1 MDRPA
6 YNRSAWPFLVAR
18 GRHRGYRTLLA
29 PDFLLADGDYGVL
42 DDSVTPGRVPEQ
54 VQVVPVVTRSG
65 RHLTVVHTTHQVTA
79 ADVDEA
85 PRDEFG
91 RPLRLMYGF
100 VCEEG
105 RFAAPDP
112 ADLDAC
118 RATALAAYRRFLGD
132 EEGFTVEPGR
142 QFALRSPVTSR
153 GTGTTDTIG
162 TTNTTGTTRTT
173 DTTGTTGQRRRVKGS
188 SGASVPSRTGCL
200 IRVAILVLIGV
211 LVYVLATQCP
221 PPPPN
226 KCTPVSVLEPCHP
239 YVDEPSGSSPR

>member
-1 MDRPA
+1 MDGPA
-6 YNRSAWPFLVAR
+6 HGRSAWPFLVAR

-42 DDSVTPGRVPEQ
+42 DDSVTPGAVPEQ

-65 RHLTVVHTTHQVTA
+65 RRLTVVHTTHQVTA

-91 RPLRLMYGF
+91 RPLQLMYGF

-105 RFAAPDP
+105 RLAAPDP

-118 RATALAAYRRFLGD
+118 RATALAVYRRFLGD

-142 QFALRSPVTSR
+142 RFALRSAVTS
-153 GTGTTDTIG
+153 GVTGKGKRDH
-162 TTNTTGTTRTT
+162 
-173 DTTGTTGQRRRVKGS
+173 GS
-188 SGASVPSRTGCL
+188 SNGSVRDHGSSNGSVRSRTGCL

-211 LVYVLATQCP
+211 LVYVLATQCGTP
-221 PPPPN
+221 GPEEAE
-226 KCTPVSVLEPCHP
+226 CVPVSVIEPCHP
-239 YVDEPSGSSPR
+239 YVDDPSGPSPR